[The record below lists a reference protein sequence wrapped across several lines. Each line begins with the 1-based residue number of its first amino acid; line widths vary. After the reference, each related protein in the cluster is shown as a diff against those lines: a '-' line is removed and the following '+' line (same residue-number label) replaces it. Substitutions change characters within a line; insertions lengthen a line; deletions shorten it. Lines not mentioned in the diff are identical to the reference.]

1 MQPRT
6 PRRRFS
12 LAVLLI
18 MAIVVMSGV
27 LFWLTRVP
35 LEPPTRTISIT
46 LPPSVFDGED
56 VEP

>member
-1 MQPRT
+1 
-6 PRRRFS
+6 
-12 LAVLLI
+12 
-18 MAIVVMSGV
+18 MAIVVMGGV